1 MVWMHLRSSNLI
13 RQLLGDD
20 PRPTRR
26 PWRSPYFGWR
36 ARPPALIR
44 TRSPGASDCFD
55 SVSVFVAEL
64 MSLHSF
70 TCITTRDKLLWRSPE
85 GSHNLCQ
92 VTYSIEIRKILTF
105 LADSQKGRGS
115 SFLSRSAPAKAP
127 ELNPVP

>member
-44 TRSPGASDCFD
+44 TRSPGASDCLD
-55 SVSVFVAEL
+55 SVSVFVAEP
-64 MSLHSF
+64 MPLHSF
-70 TCITTRDKLLWRSPE
+70 TLHHHAGNTPMEVGWQ
-85 GSHNLCQ
+85 LCELP
-92 VTYSIEIRKILTF
+92 S
-105 LADSQKGRGS
+105 
-115 SFLSRSAPAKAP
+115 LSLFGGF
-127 ELNPVP
+127 E